1 LTDAQV
7 PYEKLVQLRDKI
19 GISEEDLELLGSL
32 AETFVARKHEFA
44 DYFYQ
49 VFHGIPEARMILE
62 NEREP
67 GFLKKAWAEW
77 FESFFRARADRK
89 FLTYLWNIGAR
100 HVEVNLDHRF
110 TNLGF
115 SVIRQYCHKVILD
128 SAEQVKDGMLLFVF
142 DKFLDLCLLVET
154 DAFIEKTTRCDMQ
167 VFQGVEDRVRNPA
180 MVIGGNIKRLQ
191 KQVAEDTREYR
202 VYETLMAENRRL
214 ERMVTDIKTY
224 MEFFSEELHIAT
236 VRLEEVIW
244 ESVKRL
250 RQEGPFK
257 KTVVETEFEP
267 DASAVTGDS
276 KELEYLFYCLIRNG
290 MEAVDPANPLVRI
303 SSYREPVPP
312 FNVEIEIFNRGV
324 APAPEEIEALF
335 SPFYSTKTAG
345 TGFGLPMAKLI
356 VRKHYGK
363 IRMEPIPGEG
373 TKVIVSLPRSD
384 GD

>member
-1 LTDAQV
+1 LTGAKV

-44 DYFYQ
+44 DYFYD

-77 FESFFRARADRK
+77 FESFFKARADRK

-115 SVIRQYCHKVILD
+115 SVIRQYCHKAILD
-128 SAEQVKDGMLLFVF
+128 SAEQVRDGMLLFVF

-191 KQVAEDTREYR
+191 KQVGEDTREYK
-202 VYETLMAENRRL
+202 VYETLMAENQRL

-224 MEFFSEELHIAT
+224 MEFFSEELHVAT
-236 VRLEEVIW
+236 VRLEGVIG
-244 ESVKRL
+244 EAVKRL
-250 RQEGPFK
+250 RKEGPFRK
-257 KTVVETEFEP
+257 IVVETEFEP
-267 DASAVTGDS
+267 DATAVTGDP

-303 SSYREPVPP
+303 SSCREPVPP
-312 FNVEIEIFNRGV
+312 FNIEIEIFNRGV

-363 IRMEPIPGEG
+363 IRMEPISGEG
-373 TKVIVSLPRSD
+373 TKVIVSLPKSD
-384 GD
+384 GE